1 MEQIPGHLLFKILKM
16 FKRNNNVTGKWVYS
30 LHFLI
35 KSKGFTMIELIIVI
49 SIITLISVIGIA
61 SFAGRGKIAELDAAV
76 SSVSSYLQLARSRAI
91 SQVKPQDPIICSGV
105 LEGYKVVINQADNSY
120 EMDIVCGGTVG
131 KISEETLPTNFSFDS
146 DTTSTSFFFPIL
158 THGVDGA
165 GVISISGYGRQ
176 KTITVDSV
184 GGINIK

>member
-1 MEQIPGHLLFKILKM
+1 M
-16 FKRNNNVTGKWVYS
+16 FKKNNKAVGKRN
-30 LHFLI
+30 HFYLNL
-35 KSKGFTMIELIIVI
+35 KSSKGFTIIELIIAI
-49 SIITLISVIGIA
+49 SIIALISAIGIA
-61 SFAGRGKIAELDAAV
+61 SFAGRGKIAELDAAT

-91 SQVKPQDPIICSGV
+91 SQVKPKDPVTCAGT

-120 EMDIVCGGTVG
+120 ELNIVCGGTVG
-131 KISEETLPTNFSFDS
+131 KISEKTLPVNFSFDN

-158 THGVDGA
+158 THGVEGA
-165 GVISISGYGRQ
+165 GVISISGYGKK

>member
-1 MEQIPGHLLFKILKM
+1 MEQIPGRLLFRILKM
-16 FKRNNNVTGKWVYS
+16 LKRNNNAKKKGIFS
-30 LHFLI
+30 FQFLTN
-35 KSKGFTMIELIIVI
+35 SKGFTMIELIIAI

-61 SFAGRGKIAELDAAV
+61 SFAGRGKIAELDAAT

-105 LEGYKVVINQADNSY
+105 LQGYKVIINQADNSY
-120 EMDIVCGGTVG
+120 ELDIVCGGTTS
-131 KISEETLPTNFSFDS
+131 KISEKTLPTNLLFDS

-165 GVISISGYGRQ
+165 GVISISGYGRK